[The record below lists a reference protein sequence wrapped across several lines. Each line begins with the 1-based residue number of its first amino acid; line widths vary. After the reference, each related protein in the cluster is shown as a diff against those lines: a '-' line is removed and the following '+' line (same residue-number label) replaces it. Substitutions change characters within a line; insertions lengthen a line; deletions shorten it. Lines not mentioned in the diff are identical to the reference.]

1 MSEIA
6 EAPHRKGCSHP
17 KALRLINIPSSSQ
30 DGKNLPK
37 SLGLMKNQTLQQSLC
52 RKANFSALPGP
63 ALKLLVVLKCIS
75 SGYCFSPLSDNQM
88 HFLYTSRGLM
98 HSTFCAPLIS
108 QVLLTF
114 LCPAAGAFG
123 SISGCNTPF
132 PNASNLQHLLLI
144 FPDKI
149 GFLSLPFMK

>member
-1 MSEIA
+1 MQKLRIA
-6 EAPHRKGCSHP
+6 KDAPIP
-17 KALRLINIPSSSQ
+17 NIPSSSQ

-123 SISGCNTPF
+123 IISG
-132 PNASNLQHLLLI
+132 
-144 FPDKI
+144 
-149 GFLSLPFMK
+149 LSPCVTHHSPMPPTSSTSY